1 MTVIISVEG
10 VLRKDDKTPIPEGIK
25 LFRSMTANY
34 RVVVSSQS
42 SRKEIEHWLK
52 SNFVFDYANLYSK
65 EDSHVSMSIRSR
77 HLQLAQQEG
86 RAEMFIDADPDSC
99 AEALEKGITSILFA
113 TPKYFKVSRDIKPWD
128 SLADEQARQKQIIAE
143 RYSHMLDGNLSRW
156 E

>member
-1 MTVIISVEG
+1 
-10 VLRKDDKTPIPEGIK
+10 
-25 LFRSMTANY
+25 
-34 RVVVSSQS
+34 
-42 SRKEIEHWLK
+42 
-52 SNFVFDYANLYSK
+52 
-65 EDSHVSMSIRSR
+65 
-77 HLQLAQQEG
+77 
-86 RAEMFIDADPDSC
+86 MFIDADPDSC